1 VFKWLL
7 SLLYFINA
15 VDVKYII
22 VLRSNYFLPLL
33 IQDDGVIVAAMDAT
47 SHKVPSGFTVDVR
60 KLFYCNNVR
69 RWSLYVT
76 PNLEI
81 IPWHHLTRNDAN
93 SFAPNVCRVT
103 QHCTSYLP
111 TRNSTLCSTHA
122 ADKPGIWLNISL
134 STAPLR

>member
-60 KLFYCNNVR
+60 KLFYCNNA
-69 RWSLYVT
+69 
-76 PNLEI
+76 
-81 IPWHHLTRNDAN
+81 RNDAN

-103 QHCTSYLP
+103 QHSTSYLP
-111 TRNSTLCSTHA
+111 TTNSTRCSTQA
-122 ADKPGIWLNISL
+122 AVKPGIWLNISL